1 MLSVTNITK
10 ARSSLTRD
18 FSVLIYGVSHGKEF
32 CSVKGEIAHSSIQK
46 EDTLSA
52 AAAAAQQRLRVRG
65 HLLCYLLSL
74 KLGRH
79 LSKHHLRNMYYI
91 CAKMH
96 R

>member
-1 MLSVTNITK
+1 MLLYGLH
-10 ARSSLTRD
+10 SLDSYT
-18 FSVLIYGVSHGKEF
+18 SILIYGVSHGKEF

-46 EDTLSA
+46 EDTLS

-96 R
+96 I

>member
-1 MLSVTNITK
+1 MLFYYTT
-10 ARSSLTRD
+10 ALTRLVYT
-18 FSVLIYGVSHGKEF
+18 SVLIYGVSHGKEF

-52 AAAAAQQRLRVRG
+52 AAAQQRLRVRG

-79 LSKHHLRNMYYI
+79 LSKHPST
-91 CAKMH
+91 
-96 R
+96 